1 MYLYDGV
8 VYITYAEAEEVF
20 LREHLFEYNIDVKN
34 FIFKVSPETIAEHP
48 EWVTAT

>member
-20 LREHLFEYNIDVKN
+20 LREHLFEYGVDVKY
-34 FIFKVSPETIAEHP
+34 FISKVTAEIIAEHP
-48 EWVTAT
+48 EWVIAT